1 MATWRITIGVKIFAI
16 AAGLLALMAVVA
28 LLTLTLARDVGTQLD
43 RVINNYLPGYGAL
56 ATANVRS
63 VEQGLYLRRF
73 VIAHLETPPDM
84 EAIEGDRR
92 ILAEKGRLTDLA
104 LAAARREIAARIAN
118 PGPFTDVVALAR
130 LDTRIELMSVERQRY
145 ERQVATALAALER
158 KDAVAFRREMAAVD
172 GLRDE
177 FDSRIDRSRNEM
189 LRLAAQATAATR
201 LRQDQVI
208 RVSVVLMTLAGALG
222 LMAAR

>member
-1 MATWRITIGVKIFAI
+1 MATWRVTIGVKIFAI

-43 RVINNYLPGYGAL
+43 RVITNYLPGYGAL

-63 VEQGLYLRRF
+63 VEQGLYLRRL
-73 VIAHLETPPDM
+73 VIAHLETPPDT
-84 EAIEGDRR
+84 EAIEADRR

-104 LAAARREIAARIAN
+104 LAAARSEIA
-118 PGPFTDVVALAR
+118 TV
-130 LDTRIELMSVERQRY
+130 DT
-145 ERQVATALAALER
+145 
-158 KDAVAFRREMAAVD
+158 
-172 GLRDE
+172 LRDE
-177 FDSRIDRSRNEM
+177 FNGRIDGARHEM

-222 LMAAR
+222 LLAA